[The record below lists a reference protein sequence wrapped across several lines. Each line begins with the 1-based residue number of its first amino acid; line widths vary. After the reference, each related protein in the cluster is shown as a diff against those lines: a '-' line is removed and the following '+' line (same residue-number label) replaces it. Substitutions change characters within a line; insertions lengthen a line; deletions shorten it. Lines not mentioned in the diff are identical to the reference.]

1 METLQYTNGWLN
13 LNEERIN
20 EINYFCEDYKHFLN
34 KGKTE
39 RQCVALCVKQAE
51 EKGFRPISEFKQL
64 NPGDK
69 VYFVN
74 RKKNV
79 ALVVVGKQ
87 PISDG
92 IRYVVSH
99 IDSPRLDLKPSPLY
113 EKSELALMR
122 THYYGGIKKYQWASR
137 PLALHGIVATKS
149 GRNVDI
155 VIGEDPQDPVFTIP
169 DLLPHLDKKVQ
180 RERTATEVLKGEE
193 LQIIVGSIPMEVND
207 DKIKDK
213 VKHHI
218 LTKLFEKYEI
228 SEPDFISA
236 ELMLVPAGEARDVGI
251 DGGLLG
257 AYGQDDRICA
267 FTSLEAIFDIAVPEQ
282 TAVCFLVDK
291 EEIGSSGSTG
301 LESRYLEYFTGELLI
316 RQLGNQYNDQMMRRC
331 LWQSYALS
339 SDVNAGL
346 NPLFESVHDVQ
357 NASKLGYG
365 LVLTKYT
372 GHGGKAGSN
381 DADAEYVAVLRRM
394 FDDKEIKWQS
404 GLLGKVDEGG
414 GGTVAKYLAHYG
426 INTIDAGAAL
436 ISMHSPFE
444 LSSKFDIHEL
454 YKAYKVFFIDSIK
467 PTEY

>member
-1 METLQYTNGWLN
+1 MDTLQYTNGWLN
-13 LNEERIN
+13 LDNNRIN

-34 KGKTE
+34 AGKTE
-39 RQCVALCVKQAE
+39 RQCVKTSIAEAKQH
-51 EKGFRPISEFKQL
+51 GFRPIEEFEQL
-64 NPGDK
+64 AAGDK
-69 VYFVN
+69 VYFIN
-74 RKKNV
+74 RNKNV
-79 ALVVVGKQ
+79 VLTVVGKR
-87 PISDG
+87 PISEG
-92 IRYVVSH
+92 IRFVVSH
-99 IDSPRLDLKPSPLY
+99 IDSPRLDLKPNPMY
-113 EKSELALMR
+113 EKNELALMR

-137 PLALHGIVATKS
+137 PLALHGVVVTKS
-149 GRNVDI
+149 GRSVDI

-180 RERTATEVLKGEE
+180 RERNAAEVLKGEE
-193 LQIIVGSIPMEVND
+193 LQIIVGSIPMAFED

-218 LTKLFEKYEI
+218 LTKLHEKYDI

-236 ELMLVPAGEARDVGI
+236 ELMLVPAGDARDVGI
-251 DGGLLG
+251 DQGLVG

-267 FTSLEAIFDIAVPEQ
+267 YTSLEAILDIQTPEQ

-291 EEIGSSGSTG
+291 EEIGSSGATG

-316 RQLGNQYNDQMMRRC
+316 RQAGGQYNDQMLRRC

-346 NPLFESVHDVQ
+346 NPLFESVHDAQ

-381 DADAEYVAVLRRM
+381 DADAEYVASLRRI
-394 FDDKEIKWQS
+394 FDDHEITWQT

-436 ISMHSPFE
+436 LSMHSPFE
-444 LSSKFDIHEL
+444 LSSKFDIYEL
-454 YKAYKVFFIDSIK
+454 YRAYKTFY
-467 PTEY
+467 TQTL

>member
-1 METLQYTNGWLN
+1 
-13 LNEERIN
+13 
-20 EINYFCEDYKHFLN
+20 
-34 KGKTE
+34 
-39 RQCVALCVKQAE
+39 
-51 EKGFRPISEFKQL
+51 
-64 NPGDK
+64 
-69 VYFVN
+69 
-74 RKKNV
+74 
-79 ALVVVGKQ
+79 
-87 PISDG
+87 
-92 IRYVVSH
+92 
-99 IDSPRLDLKPSPLY
+99 
-113 EKSELALMR
+113 MR

-137 PLALHGIVATKS
+137 PLALHGIVVTKS
-149 GRNVDI
+149 GRSVDI

-180 RERTATEVLKGEE
+180 RERTAAEVLKGEE
-193 LQIIVGSIPMEVND
+193 LQIVVGSVPMAFDD

-213 VKHHI
+213 VKQHI
-218 LTKLFEKYEI
+218 LIKLHEKYEI

-236 ELMLVPAGEARDVGI
+236 ELMLVPAGDARDVGI
-251 DGGLLG
+251 DQGLVG

-267 FTSLEAIFDIAVPEQ
+267 YTSLEAILDIPTPEQ

-291 EEIGSSGSTG
+291 EEIGSSGATG
-301 LESRYLEYFTGELLI
+301 LESRYLEFFTGELLI
-316 RQLGNQYNDQMMRRC
+316 RQSDGNYNDQMLRRC

-346 NPLFESVHDVQ
+346 NPLFESVHDAQ

-381 DADAEYVAVLRRM
+381 DADAEYVAALRRI
-394 FDDKEIKWQS
+394 FDDHEITWQT

-436 ISMHSPFE
+436 LSMHSPFE
-444 LSSKFDIHEL
+444 LSSKFDIYEL
-454 YKAYKVFFIDSIK
+454 YRAYKTFYTQK
-467 PTEY
+467 L

>member
-1 METLQYTNGWLN
+1 MDTLQYTNGWLN
-13 LNEERIN
+13 LENNRID
-20 EINYFCEDYKHFLN
+20 EINHFCEDYKHFLN
-34 KGKTE
+34 AGKTE
-39 RQCVALCVKQAE
+39 RQCVKASIVEAE
-51 EKGFRPISEFKQL
+51 QHGFRPIEEFEQL
-64 NPGDK
+64 VAGDK
-69 VYFVN
+69 VYFIN
-74 RKKNV
+74 RNKNV
-79 ALVVVGKQ
+79 VLTVVGKR
-87 PISDG
+87 PIHEG

-99 IDSPRLDLKPSPLY
+99 IDSPRLDLKPNPLY

-137 PLALHGIVATKS
+137 PLALHGIVVTKS
-149 GRNVDI
+149 GRSVDI

-180 RERTATEVLKGEE
+180 RERTAAEVLKGEE
-193 LQIIVGSIPMEVND
+193 LQIIVGSVPMAFDD

-213 VKHHI
+213 VKQHI
-218 LTKLFEKYEI
+218 LIKLHEKYEI

-236 ELMLVPAGEARDVGI
+236 ELMLVPAGDARDVGI
-251 DGGLLG
+251 DQGLVG

-267 FTSLEAIFDIAVPEQ
+267 YTSLEAILDIETPEQ

-291 EEIGSSGSTG
+291 EEIGSSGATG

-316 RQLGNQYNDQMMRRC
+316 RQSNGQYNDQMLRRC
-331 LWQSYALS
+331 LWNSYALS

-346 NPLFESVHDVQ
+346 NPLFESVHDAQ
-357 NASKLGYG
+357 NASKMGYG

-381 DADAEYVAVLRRM
+381 DADAEYVATLRRL
-394 FDDKEIKWQS
+394 FDDHDITWQT

-436 ISMHSPFE
+436 LSMHSPFE
-444 LSSKFDIHEL
+444 LSSKFDIYEL
-454 YKAYKVFFIDSIK
+454 YRAYKTFY
-467 PTEY
+467 TQTL